1 MENCGLIIAQQIN
14 HHIDEKKETKKERKV
29 IAIKK
34 ERLIIIATIANTID
48 IYNINK
54 LWLLQ

>member
-1 MENCGLIIAQQIN
+1 M
-14 HHIDEKKETKKERKV
+14 KRKKERKV

-34 ERLIIIATIANTID
+34 ERLIIIATIAD
-48 IYNINK
+48 WMKIYNINK